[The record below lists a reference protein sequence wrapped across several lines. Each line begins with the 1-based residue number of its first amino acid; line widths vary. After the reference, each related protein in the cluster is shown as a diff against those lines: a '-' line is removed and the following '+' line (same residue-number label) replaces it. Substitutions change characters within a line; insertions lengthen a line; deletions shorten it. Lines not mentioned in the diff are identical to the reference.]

1 MDRLRAKMSEELSVM
16 YKFFKMVGAKP
27 ENFVICLTFCDIL
40 NDKTIQA
47 FWDDLKN
54 YDDLEMIKEIKAVTF
69 TSFPDLDECDND
81 MTLKIYLQRKA
92 RTSRLRVFNSIIQ
105 TEARPFH
112 PQDAMLRMPAVD
124 FDVLCG
130 ILKSYN
136 EKRRWYWGILNKTD
150 QEEMIDQLMKWRP
163 QAEKKKTKEPGKPS
177 AVMSGVQTV
186 KKLYKTHGHK
196 HGERDGDDA
205 SSF

>member
-150 QEEMIDQLMKWRP
+150 QEEMISQLMKWRP
-163 QAEKKKTKEPGKPS
+163 QVEKDKQKREQGKS
-177 AVMSGVQTV
+177 STVISGVETL
-186 KKLYKTHGHK
+186 KKLYKK
-196 HGERDGDDA
+196 
-205 SSF
+205 